1 MRDRFDLIVVG
12 GGTAGLTA
20 ARIARQLGARVALVE
35 RERIGGDCT
44 WTGCIPSKALLHVAR
59 LAHEARTASSF
70 GIIAS
75 GVQVD
80 FTRVMQSV
88 DATIK
93 RVYAFETPEVLQSEG
108 VAVVSGQAR
117 FCDPHTV
124 DVDGR
129 VLHGRHVVLCT
140 GAEPAVP
147 PIPGLDDVDYLT
159 TATVFSLT
167 KLPNRLVVIGG
178 GATGVELSQAF
189 QRLGSQ
195 VTLIESGDRLLS
207 FADPAASTIITDV
220 LRNEGVEVQLSSSV
234 ERVERSGDGIR
245 VTPPEGAVVGDQMLV
260 ATGRRPV
267 VDGLG
272 LDGIG
277 VETTSKGIVVDEH
290 LRTTQGHIYAAG
302 DVTGGP
308 QFTHYAGWQGAIAV
322 RNALVPLASKGVRQ
336 RVPWIVFTDPE
347 IAQVGLTEAEARDEI
362 GNPNVVCYPAPEID
376 RAQTANEL
384 NGFFKL
390 MTQQGGRLV
399 GATVVGSGAGE
410 TINELSLAI
419 EQRLTTSD
427 LAPAMHAY
435 PTWGI
440 TVQEASSD
448 VAIGRLTRGVLGRIL
463 RVVVRRW

>member
-1 MRDRFDLIVVG
+1 MRDSFDLIVIG

-20 ARIARQLGARVALVE
+20 ARIARQIGARVALVE

-44 WTGCIPSKALLHVAR
+44 WTGCIPSKALLHVAK
-59 LAHEARTASSF
+59 LAHQARTSANV

-75 GVQVD
+75 DLQVD
-80 FTRVMQSV
+80 FKRVMESV
-88 DATIK
+88 DATIE
-93 RVYAFETPEVLQSEG
+93 RVYAYETPDVLREEG
-108 VAVVSGQAR
+108 ITVVNGEAR
-117 FCDPHTV
+117 FLDPHRV
-124 DVDGR
+124 DVDGQ
-129 VLHGRHVVLCT
+129 VLHGRHFILCT
-140 GAEPAVP
+140 GARPAVP
-147 PIPGLDDVDYLT
+147 PIPGLDDIEYLT
-159 TATVFSLT
+159 TSTIFALT
-167 KLPNRLVVIGG
+167 TLPDRLVVIGG
-178 GATGVELSQAF
+178 GAVGVELGQAF

-195 VTLIESGDRLLS
+195 VTLIESADRLLS
-207 FADPAASTIITDV
+207 FADPDASTIITDV
-220 LRNEGVEVQLSSSV
+220 LRSEGVNVLLNCSV
-234 ERVERSGDGIR
+234 EHVARSGNDIR
-245 VTPPEGAVVGDQMLV
+245 VTTSDGVIVGDQLFV
-260 ATGRRPV
+260 ATGRKPV
-267 VDGLG
+267 VDGLD

-277 VETTSKGIVVDEH
+277 VETTSNGIVIDEH
-290 LRTTQGHIYAAG
+290 LRTTQEHILAAG

-362 GNPNVVCYPAPEID
+362 GNPNVVCYPASEID

-384 NGFFKL
+384 NGFLKL
-390 MTQQGGRLV
+390 MTQSGGRLV
-399 GATVVGSGAGE
+399 GATVVGSNAGE

-419 EQRLTTSD
+419 EQKLTTSD

-448 VAIGRLTRGVLGRIL
+448 VALGRLTRGILGRIL